1 MKIKMEL
8 LADAILGN
16 GISIPGGEDIS
27 VLHDD
32 DGFPF
37 YRGTT
42 LKGVFRE
49 ELLNYLEW
57 NGKSNSESEK
67 EATRLLGE
75 AGDEQSG
82 QKIVFGDLT
91 LSAGVRSV
99 ILDEMKDMT
108 RHGNAVLDALTNM
121 RTFTRINGQGIADE
135 GSLRMARWVN
145 SGLIFYGD
153 VLCAPEDEPMVEE
166 VLGMIKWIGTMR
178 NRGFGQVR
186 ITKVQ

>member
-1 MKIKMEL
+1 MKIRMKL
-8 LADAILGN
+8 LSDAILGN

-57 NGKSNSESEK
+57 NGKSDVDSEE
-67 EATRLLGE
+67 EAKRLLGD
-75 AGDEQSG
+75 AGVEQSG
-82 QKIVFGDLT
+82 QKIIFGDIT
-91 LSAGVRSV
+91 LSSGVRSA
-99 ILDEMKDMT
+99 ILNEMKDKE
-108 RHGNAVLDALTNM
+108 RHGNAVLEALTNL
-121 RTFTRINGQGIADE
+121 RTFTRINEQGVADE
-135 GSLRMARWVN
+135 GSLRMARCVN

-153 VLCAPEDEPMVEE
+153 VLCAPKDEPMVEE
-166 VLGMIKWIGTMR
+166 ILGMIKWIGTMR
-178 NRGFGQVR
+178 NRGFGQVQ

>member
-1 MKIKMEL
+1 MKIRMEL
-8 LADAILGN
+8 LSDVILGN
-16 GISIPGGEDIS
+16 GISVPGGEDIS
-27 VLHDD
+27 VLHDV

-42 LKGVFRE
+42 LKGIFRE

-57 NGKSNSESEK
+57 NGNAESEE
-67 EATRLLGE
+67 EATRLLGNV
-75 AGDEQSG
+75 GDKQSG

-91 LSAGVRSV
+91 LSSGVRSV
-99 ILDEMKDMT
+99 ILNEMKDKE
-108 RHGNAVLDALTNM
+108 RHGNAVLEALTNM
-121 RTFTRINGQGIADE
+121 RTFTRINEMGIADE
-135 GSLRMARWVN
+135 GSLRMARCVN